1 MNLLHTLGD
10 YLGYY
15 MYNYSLENDNRYL
28 PQALH
33 YSSETALIT
42 AEGMAV
48 KPYTAADMLL
58 RKVTSRLLKLFRG
71 AQNLIEQISQC

>member
-1 MNLLHTLGD
+1 MNPLHTLGD

-33 YSSETALIT
+33 YSCESALIT
-42 AEGMAV
+42 AKGTAV

-58 RKVTSRLLKLFRG
+58 RKVTSRLLKLFPV
-71 AQNLIEQISQC
+71 AQNLIKHISQC